1 MAGIPLSDDYRV
13 RRVPAVTYLLIAAN
27 VSVYLL
33 SPMSML
39 AFWYGDSPTAR
50 LCPIDVYVTQWGA
63 IPVELLSGQQLPYPG
78 DCSGAEYTKIP
89 WVSVFT
95 AMFLHGD
102 AVHLMSNM
110 VYLFVFGPVVE
121 DRLGRLRYL
130 GLYTLTGLIAT
141 YAYALGTPDAD
152 MPLVGASGAVSGV
165 LGAYLLVQRRSR
177 IIFLALFV
185 LPLRL
190 PGWVLVGTYFV
201 VQYFLYVSVSL
212 FPGADGGNV
221 AYAAHVYGFIGGVIG
236 GLLIHRIRWRA
247 GTRLSDVY

>member
-39 AFWYGDSPTAR
+39 AFWYGDSLMAR
-50 LCPIDVYVTQWGA
+50 LCPIDIYVAQWGA
-63 IPVELLSGQQLPYPG
+63 IPVELLSGQQLPYSG
-78 DCSGAEYTKIP
+78 ECSGADYTKIP
-89 WVSVFT
+89 WVSAFT

-102 AVHLMSNM
+102 AIHLLSNM

-130 GLYTLTGLIAT
+130 GLYTVTGLIAT

-185 LPLRL
+185 LPIRL

-201 VQYFLYVSVSL
+201 IQYFLYVSVSL

-236 GLLIHRIRWRA
+236 GLLIHRIRWRS